1 MKEKNTL
8 LIVITLILLYSC
20 RTGKKHQEFED
31 KSVQNNEAVIKAK
44 NIDCNYSEKGIGK
57 NSSSNS
63 KVKLIGLFENL
74 NNNGEHTYGYTLM
87 IWKLENELFGFLN
100 IYEGSIEP
108 NRSGPII
115 LSKIKNDSLDFK
127 VWTKESKNIKDW
139 QQSDVNVFSFRGT
152 KSGNKII
159 GSFSMFDCSKG
170 EMHRNYDEKVE
181 LTSSDIWELKSFKN
195 IKEWKEEF
203 SAKLDYQGR

>member
-1 MKEKNTL
+1 MKERNTL
-8 LIVITLILLYSC
+8 LIVIVLILLYSC
-20 RTGKKHQEFED
+20 KTGKMHQEFD
-31 KSVQNNEAVIKAK
+31 DISVQNSKTVLKIK
-44 NIDCNYSEKGIGK
+44 NIDCNYSVKEIGK
-57 NSSSNS
+57 KNGSNS
-63 KVKLIGLFENL
+63 KVELIGLFENL

-87 IWKLENELFGFLN
+87 IWKLENDILGFLN

-159 GSFSMFDCSKG
+159 GSFSRFDCSKG
-170 EMHRNYDEKVE
+170 EMNQNYDEKVE
-181 LTSSDIWELKSFKN
+181 LTSSDIWELRGFKN

-203 SAKLDYQGR
+203 SYKLDY